1 MQKLITALLV
11 IAVGVQWMSTNT
23 YREVLDIKNEQIEQ
37 LMKERNILNQQLTLL
52 VLREAE

>member
-1 MQKLITALLV
+1 
-11 IAVGVQWMSTNT
+11 MSTNT